1 MASPVEL
8 HPLAPTTPV
17 HRVEGT
23 RRDREPPRR
32 QAQPDG
38 KPAAP
43 EPETVDADGHIDT
56 HV

>member
-1 MASPVEL
+1 MTPVEL

-32 QAQPDG
+32 QAQSDG

-43 EPETVDADGHIDT
+43 GPETVDADGHIDT